1 LDAQFRRADRKREQI
16 TLALAAVA
24 VLLGAS
30 AFGKV
35 AGFYAQRGRVQGVL
49 ALAQSPR
56 DPNSLKRC
64 LGEAKKAAE
73 TLKQKNLF
81 VKTPPN
87 THPVKQVEGILG
99 SEAFIAGKWYKVGD
113 KIGDAKIVAINATNV
128 KVEWNGKETAFS
140 PIAAVSAAPGG
151 RPPTGAG
158 PMKAGGPQPP
168 KPPTAE
174 PPKIAAPPTEDDPL
188 AWMGVKLSPKMR
200 ALLMQKWNSATPEE
214 REKGKA
220 EWNKMSDEQKQ
231 QAVQAMEQRM

>member
-1 LDAQFRRADRKREQI
+1 MDAQFRRTDRRRERI

-35 AGFYAQRGRVQGVL
+35 AGFYVQRGRVQGVL
-49 ALAQSPR
+49 SVARSER
-56 DPNSLKRC
+56 DPNSLKRS

-81 VKTPPN
+81 VKTPPKE
-87 THPVKQVEGILG
+87 HPVKQVEGILG
-99 SEAFIAGKWYKVGD
+99 NEAFISGKWYKVGE
-113 KIGDAKIVAINATNV
+113 KIGDDKIVAINATDV

-140 PIAAVSAAPGG
+140 PIAAVSAAPPG
-151 RPPTGAG
+151 RPPMPGG
-158 PMKAGGPQPP
+158 PMRAGGPVPP
-168 KPPTAE
+168 KPPITM
-174 PPKIAAPPTEDDPL
+174 PPKIGAPPTEDDPL
-188 AWMGVKLSPKMR
+188 AWMGVKLSPKLR
-200 ALLMQKWNSATPEE
+200 AMLMEKLSKASPEE
-214 REKGKA
+214 REKGKE